1 VSIPWR
7 RTSALALAALTLVL
21 VLLGVFTV
29 WTSLRVSGAVEEAA
43 YASRLSTGLERVS
56 DATDEAEF
64 RGTVFFFAPS
74 EATLERFENA
84 LGGIEAAYAELLA
97 AARPADRATLEP
109 LAATQR
115 SFSERYRQSARA
127 MLRGE
132 STSVTVPTAAETRA
146 FLDDF
151 RAQLEAFRGRSAA
164 EMASLQTFQRR
175 ATAAT
180 AALSVLAI
188 LLAAGFGVLT
198 RVLSRREGRAAAELE
213 QLRVLAAVDPLTGL
227 GNSRAF
233 QHALR
238 ECIGDGAGE
247 CSLAILDIDHL
258 REINEVYG
266 PASGDLALHA
276 VASVLTAT
284 ISREHQ
290 AFRIGADEFAILM
303 PKTSGEAAYYLCER
317 LRERCDKEL
326 DGTSVSIGFS
336 TTEAAEGDAALLQEQ
351 ATAALEEAKR
361 RGRNM
366 VVAYDPAMFSAL
378 SSAAKAGQLRRLLNE
393 GRIHAVFQP
402 IWEMG
407 TGRLLAFEG
416 LSRLPT
422 DGTSLRGPQEAF
434 DLAERI
440 GRAHELDMPCRHAII
455 RAASGLPEDVLLF
468 VNLSPYTLSHQQA
481 CPCVADR
488 GPFVNWAAALAE
500 EFRLGGIDPSQV
512 VLEVTERS
520 SVSVDILAPRV
531 RELRAAGFKVALDD
545 VGSGNAGLEMLRRL
559 PVDFVKI
566 DRGVLLSAMESQT
579 GRAAMVAIIA
589 FAAVT
594 GAKVI
599 AEGIENEAML
609 ELGRQGGLRAHD
621 RELLVHAVQGD
632 LFGRPGKLAL
642 EERAN
647 PLARAA

>member
-1 VSIPWR
+1 MSIPWP
-7 RTSALALAALTLVL
+7 RTSGLALAGLTLVL
-21 VLLGVFTV
+21 AVLAAFTV
-29 WTSLRVSGAVEEAA
+29 WMSVRVHRSVQEAA
-43 YASRLSTGLERVS
+43 YARSVWAALEEVS

-64 RGTVFFFAPS
+64 AGTMYLFAPS
-74 EATLERFENA
+74 EASLQRFKA
-84 LGGIEAAYAELLA
+84 SLTSIGEAYDRLLA
-97 AARPADRATLEP
+97 VARPDDRARIEP
-109 LAATQR
+109 LAMTQR
-115 SFSERYRQSARA
+115 SFAERYRQAAQAS
-127 MLRGE
+127 LRGD
-132 STSVTVPTAAETRA
+132 TPSVTLPTPAETRA
-146 FLDDF
+146 FLDEF
-151 RAQLEAFRGRSAA
+151 RALVDEFRARSEARMSSLEGF
-164 EMASLQTFQRR
+164 ERR

-180 AALSVLAI
+180 AALSVLSVV
-188 LLAAGFGVLT
+188 LASVFGVLT
-198 RVLSRREGRAAAELE
+198 RVYSRREGRAAAEIE
-213 QLRVLAAVDPLTGL
+213 QLRVLAAVDPLTRL

-233 QHALR
+233 QQALR
-238 ECIGDGAGE
+238 ECAESHAGP
-247 CSLAILDIDHL
+247 CAVAILDIDHL

-284 ISREHQ
+284 VYQEHR

-303 PKTSGEAAYYLCER
+303 PGTSREAAYYLCER
-317 LRERCDKEL
+317 LRESCDKEL

-336 TTEAAEGDAALLQEQ
+336 TSEFAEGDASLLQEQ

-366 VVAYDPAMFSAL
+366 VVGYDPGMFAAL
-378 SSAAKAGQLRRLLNE
+378 SSAARAGDLRRLLNE
-393 GRIHAVFQP
+393 GRISAVFQP

-416 LSRLPT
+416 LGRLPT
-422 DGTSLRGPQEAF
+422 ERTSLRGPQEAF

-440 GRAHELDMPCRHAII
+440 GRAHELDMHCRHAIL
-455 RAASGLPEDVLLF
+455 RSAAGLPGDVLLF
-468 VNLSPYTLSHQQA
+468 VNLSPYTLSHQQP
-481 CPCVADR
+481 CPCVAER

-500 EFRLGGIDPSQV
+500 EFRLAGIDPRQV

-520 SVSVDILAPRV
+520 SVSVDFLAARV

-559 PVDFVKI
+559 PVDYVKI
-566 DRGVLLSAMESQT
+566 DRSVLLSAMESQT
-579 GRAAMVAIIA
+579 GRAVMVAIIA

-609 ELGRQGGLRAHD
+609 ELVRDGGLRSQD
-621 RELLVHAVQGD
+621 RELLVHAVQGY
-632 LFGRPGKLAL
+632 LFGRPGRL
-642 EERAN
+642 EFAQRAN
-647 PLARAA
+647 PLAKAA